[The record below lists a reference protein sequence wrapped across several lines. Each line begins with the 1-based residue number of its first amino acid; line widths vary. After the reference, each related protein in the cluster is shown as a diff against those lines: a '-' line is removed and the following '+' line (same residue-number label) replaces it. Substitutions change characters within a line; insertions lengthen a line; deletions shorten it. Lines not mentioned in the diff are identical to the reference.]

1 MTRSYMFGGVVALA
15 ATALMGLTPVLAAD
29 IVTEPEVEPVVVEDE
44 NNWYFSIHGGIKFG
58 EGWDSEIDDDDAEID
73 IETDDGWRVGGAIG
87 FSFSS
92 ILAIE
97 GEISYLNQDFDHGD
111 LDCAPLLLGC
121 TDGDFDL
128 DGDAAI
134 WTGMVNLIAGFPVG
148 NFFRPYVGA
157 GLGLAHV
164 SFNDLDDI

>member
-1 MTRSYMFGGVVALA
+1 MFGGVVALA

-58 EGWDSEIDDDDAEID
+58 EDWDSEINEDDAEIE

-92 ILAIE
+92 ILPN
-97 GEISYLNQDFDHGD
+97 STV
-111 LDCAPLLLGC
+111 LGYAVVNS
-121 TDGDFDL
+121 TS
-128 DGDAAI
+128 
-134 WTGMVNLIAGFPVG
+134 MVMLRSSPAW
-148 NFFRPYVGA
+148 
-157 GLGLAHV
+157 
-164 SFNDLDDI
+164 